1 MQAGNIKFGTDG
13 WRGLIAAD
21 FTYDNAALATAAI
34 REYLVET
41 GKGGQPLLI
50 GYDRRFS
57 AEHYAAHLANLLC
70 GLGQPVIVSDGH
82 CPTPAIAVAVRHFEA
97 AGAIMLTASHNPYP
111 YQGLKFIPWF
121 AGPALPETTDR
132 ITALIASLAPNFTPP
147 TLQMEWKGEKR
158 SFAEP
163 YFAALDRLVAT
174 ERLAGAHIHDQELR
188 PFYAAMHGA
197 GAGFLDAY
205 LTRIGCPFAAAQLAR
220 DVYFGGSLPDPS
232 EANLMRFL
240 PDAAA
245 AQCLALAGTD
255 GDADRFGLL
264 DLEGRYFGANQ
275 ALPLLAEYLA
285 QQRGLTGP
293 VVRTVAT
300 SHLLDG
306 VAELYGLPLIETAV
320 GFKYVG
326 DELRKGALIGGEES
340 GGLSIQ
346 GHVPE
351 KDGILACLLM
361 LELAA
366 ERGASWEE
374 LLQDQYQRFGARG
387 YRRMDEHIDNPRKT
401 RLLEAMQGFDG
412 PNFGGRQVSG
422 RNSVDGIKLLFADGS
437 WVMLRASGTEP
448 VVRIYVEVTDPATLD
463 QSCSELRSS
472 ILALAS

>member
-1 MQAGNIKFGTDG
+1 MQAGSIKFGTDG

-41 GKGGQPLLI
+41 GLGDKPLLL

-57 AEHYAAHLANLLC
+57 AEQYAAHLANSLAA
-70 GLGQPVIVSDGH
+70 LGQPVIVSDGH
-82 CPTPAIAVAVRHFEA
+82 CPTPAIAVAVQQFEA
-97 AGAIMLTASHNPYP
+97 AGAIMLTASHNPHI

-132 ITALIASLAPNFTPP
+132 ITSLIKELAPGFSPP
-147 TLQMEWKGEKR
+147 TLHLEWRGETR
-158 SFAEP
+158 SFQRP
-163 YFAALDRLVAT
+163 YFAALDQLVDAGRLADA
-174 ERLAGAHIHDQELR
+174 RLAGAALR

-197 GAGFLDAY
+197 GAGFLDGY
-205 LTRIGCPFAAAQLAR
+205 LARIGCPFAAAQLER

-232 EANLMRFL
+232 EANLRRFL
-240 PDAAA
+240 PAAA
-245 AQCLALAGTD
+245 SAQCSALIGTD

-264 DLEGRYFGANQ
+264 DLDGRYFGANQ
-275 ALPLLAEYLA
+275 ALPLLAEYFS
-285 QQRGLTGP
+285 QHRGLSGP

-306 VAELYGLPLIETAV
+306 VAEHYGLQLVETAV

-326 DELRKGALIGGEES
+326 SELRKGALIGGEES

-361 LELAA
+361 LEMAA
-366 ERGASWEE
+366 VRGASWAD
-374 LLQDQYQRFGARG
+374 LLEDQYRRFGARA
-387 YRRMDEHIDNPRKT
+387 YRRLDEHIEDPQKSQ
-401 RLLEAMQGFDG
+401 LLESMKTYDDQCLA
-412 PNFGGRQVSG
+412 GRQISA
-422 RNSVDGIKLLFADGS
+422 RSTVDGVKLQFADGS

-448 VVRIYVEVTDPATLD
+448 VVRIYVEVTEPATLD
-463 QSCSELRSS
+463 AACADLRQA
-472 ILALAS
+472 ILALAA